1 LVLVPFLHR
10 LHWPGQERGFS
21 MPPLAT
27 ALVRTGLAL
36 KLDQVKRATS
46 SYLRDRSEQG
56 TSVAVSYATA
66 AGLYAAAGIFL
77 IATLLVGAAALFRW
91 VEIKYGLFPAF
102 GVTGG
107 LLLVLAAV
115 FAGLAAARLK
125 KPSRQFPTLGS
136 RLRVAVSATPAR
148 QSPTQ
153 RVAQPAEFKPS
164 TPPRP
169 RMAANGDNGTLKA
182 GLLLAATLAGW
193 ALTRRHQL
201 AKDVTPRKQAK
212 ADS

>member
-1 LVLVPFLHR
+1 MSPLV
-10 LHWPGQERGFS
+10 S
-21 MPPLAT
+21 ALA
-27 ALVRTGLAL
+27 RTGLTL

-56 TSVAVSYATA
+56 TGIAVSYATA
-66 AGLYAAAGIFL
+66 AALYAAAGIFL

-107 LLLVLAAV
+107 LLLLLAAL

-125 KPSRQFPTLGS
+125 KPARQFPTLSS
-136 RLRVAVSATPAR
+136 RLRVAVNATPAR
-148 QSPTQ
+148 QSAVPAQ
-153 RVAQPAEFKPS
+153 RTAQPAEFKPS

-169 RMAANGDNGTLKA
+169 RAAASGSNGPVKA

-201 AKDVTPRKQAK
+201 ARDITPPRRQAK

>member
-1 LVLVPFLHR
+1 MLPLV
-10 LHWPGQERGFS
+10 S
-21 MPPLAT
+21 ALA
-27 ALVRTGLAL
+27 RTGLAL

-46 SYLRDRSEQG
+46 SYMRDRGEQG
-56 TSVAVSYATA
+56 AGIAVSYATA

-107 LLLVLAAV
+107 LLLLLAAI

-125 KPSRQFPTLGS
+125 KPSRQFPTLSS
-136 RLRVAVSATPAR
+136 RLRVAVNAAPAR
-148 QSPTQ
+148 QSTSPAPRT
-153 RVAQPAEFKPS
+153 AQPAEFKPS

-169 RMAANGDNGTLKA
+169 RKTASGDNGPLKA

-201 AKDVTPRKQAK
+201 AKDITPPRKQAK

>member
-1 LVLVPFLHR
+1 MSPLV
-10 LHWPGQERGFS
+10 S
-21 MPPLAT
+21 ALA
-27 ALVRTGLAL
+27 RTGLTL

-56 TSVAVSYATA
+56 TGIAVSYATA

-107 LLLVLAAV
+107 LLLLLAAL

-125 KPSRQFPTLGS
+125 KPARQFPTLSS
-136 RLRVAVSATPAR
+136 RLRVAVNATPAR
-148 QSPTQ
+148 QSAVPAQ
-153 RVAQPAEFKPS
+153 RTAQPAEFKPS

-169 RMAANGDNGTLKA
+169 RAAASGNNGPVKA

-201 AKDVTPRKQAK
+201 ARDITPPRRQAK

>member
-1 LVLVPFLHR
+1 MSPLV
-10 LHWPGQERGFS
+10 S
-21 MPPLAT
+21 ALA
-27 ALVRTGLAL
+27 RTGLAL
-36 KLDQVKRATS
+36 KLNQVKRATS
-46 SYLRDRSEQG
+46 AYMRDRSEQG
-56 TSVAVSYATA
+56 TSIAVSYATA

-107 LLLVLAAV
+107 LLLLLAAL

-125 KPSRQFPTLGS
+125 KPSRQFPTLSS
-136 RLRVAVSATPAR
+136 RLRVAVNAAPAR
-148 QSPTQ
+148 QSAAPAQ
-153 RVAQPAEFKPS
+153 RSAPPAEFKPS

-169 RMAANGDNGTLKA
+169 RTATGGDSGPLKA

-201 AKDVTPRKQAK
+201 AKDMTPSRKQAK
-212 ADS
+212 AET